1 MCVLRAPFTGIAAL
15 AVVCNP
21 FANLDQAARSELFQ
35 SGADNG
41 SLTTHR
47 RAKNRTRT
55 ALPKGVQKR
64 QAF

>member
-1 MCVLRAPFTGIAAL
+1 MYVLCAPLVGIASL

-21 FANLDQAARSELFQ
+21 FANLDQGARSELFQ

-47 RAKNRTRT
+47 RAKNR
-55 ALPKGVQKR
+55 PS
-64 QAF
+64 

>member
-1 MCVLRAPFTGIAAL
+1 MCVLRAPLVGIASL

-21 FANLDQAARSELFQ
+21 FANLDQGARSELFQ

-47 RAKNRTRT
+47 RAKNR
-55 ALPKGVQKR
+55 PS
-64 QAF
+64 